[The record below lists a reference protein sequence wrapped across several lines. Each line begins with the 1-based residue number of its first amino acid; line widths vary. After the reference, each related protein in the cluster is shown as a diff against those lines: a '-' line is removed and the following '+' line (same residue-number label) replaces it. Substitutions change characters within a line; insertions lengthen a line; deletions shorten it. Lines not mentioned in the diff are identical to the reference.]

1 MKPSLS
7 RSWLNPFWILS
18 LTILLLGGAL
28 SLYRLG
34 APSLWLDETYTW
46 WFASMPWRKLLE
58 SVRLDGVNPP
68 IYYIV
73 VKAFI
78 APSGLNEF
86 SLRLLSILTNMLAI
100 LFAMVI
106 GYQIGGY
113 AGSLA
118 SGWFWAFH
126 PMALWYARDARPY
139 SLTAALATGLMVLF
153 IIVRRRSSSTALAF
167 ALITLTI
174 GLLSHYFFFVF
185 AASLICLTLA
195 DLRQKPTFFRRWTL
209 TTLMSF
215 VPLTLWLFWYFTQLQ
230 PLLGIGWIQA
240 PKLFDLPATLWNL
253 LSGYGGVVSWP
264 SNLFGG
270 LVSLLVAVALI
281 NDRVDRP
288 NWRTLII
295 GIILPLG
302 VVWLISQ
309 RRPVYHDRYFIVLL
323 PMVLILVSSG
333 AKYIWH
339 EVKRRY
345 TSRYQNLISAGIVL
359 CFGAFG
365 LWSGWQVHSDEKFA
379 KENWRQLTDILKQ
392 KAVTQASLWFS
403 EPEMSLPLGYY
414 GFDSLVSIKGGL
426 PPSCLTDCWWV
437 LRQPYTATHAFSQT
451 VRQADRPWEP
461 ELPENCTITD
471 RWENFNGLIL
481 WHVQCR

>member
-1 MKPSLS
+1 M
-7 RSWLNPFWILS
+7 
-18 LTILLLGGAL
+18 

-34 APSLWLDETYTW
+34 VTSLWLDETFTW

-58 SVRLDGVNPP
+58 SVRIDGVNPP

-73 VKAFI
+73 VKALTTPI
-78 APSGLNEF
+78 GLNEL
-86 SLRLLSILTNMLAI
+86 SLRLLSILANMLAI

-215 VPLTLWLFWYFTQLQ
+215 VPLTLWLFWYFTQPQ
-230 PLLGIGWIQA
+230 PSLGIGWIQT
-240 PKLFDLPATLWNL
+240 PKLSDLPATLWNL

-302 VVWLISQ
+302 AVWLISQ

-345 TSRYQNLISAGIVL
+345 TLINRTLLSAGIIL
-359 CFGAFG
+359 CFGGFG
-365 LWSGWQVHSDEKFA
+365 LCSSWQVHSDGKFA
-379 KENWRQLTDILKQ
+379 KENWRELTEILKQ
-392 KAVTQASLWFS
+392 NTAERTSIMLSAPDTL
-403 EPEMSLPLGYY
+403 LPLTYY
-414 GFDSLVSIKGGL
+414 GIDEIDPIFIKDISLCD
-426 PPSCLTDCWWV
+426 PDCWWI
-437 LRQPYTATHAFSQT
+437 LRQPYTATHAFSQVIKQT
-451 VRQADRPWEP
+451 GRSWEP
-461 ELPENCTITD
+461 ELPEDCTITD
-471 RWENFNGLIL
+471 QWDSSTGLSL
-481 WHVQCR
+481 WHVRCR